1 MKYVAKGKVNKIVL
15 GEKEVVKIADGWTL
29 SSFEYRPETVQC
41 GDDVQQLYLV
51 ISKDDF
57 DKHALL
63 KPHHKRKKRKANGI
77 HSK

>member
-1 MKYVAKGKVNKIVL
+1 MEYVTKGKVNKIVL
-15 GEKEVVKIADGWTL
+15 GGKEIVHIADGWTL
-29 SSFEYRPETVQC
+29 SSFEFRPEEVMR
-41 GDDVQQLYLV
+41 GADVQQLYLV

-63 KPHHKRKKRKANGI
+63 KPHRKRKKRKTNGI